1 MPRKLI
7 TLTAALIGGSI
18 LSSAADAAFV
28 RRDTLRPADTAPS
41 VRGIIQDLS
50 EGAVTLDNIEG
61 IHHPR
66 TIGPATSQANTAA
79 IYARVSGE
87 LPSPIPGRPPLQLDG
102 DIFTFFCDQLE
113 DRRWICSSPFL
124 QSILRSGSLITDFFF
139 LER

>member
-1 MPRKLI
+1 MPRKLTI
-7 TLTAALIGGSI
+7 LAAALIAGSV
-18 LSSAADAAFV
+18 LGSVAEAAFV
-28 RRDTLRPADTAPS
+28 TRATLRPRDTTPS
-41 VRGIIQDLS
+41 VRAIIQDLS
-50 EGAVTLDNIEG
+50 EGAVTLENIEG

-79 IYARVSGE
+79 IYARVTGE

-124 QSILRSGSLITDFFF
+124 QSILRSGSLITEFFF